1 MTERGVSEQLLRFTA
16 ELPHERE
23 SLLQFALRV
32 AAELPSGSRLI
43 DVGAGNSPYRELFD
57 HVRYEST
64 DWEHSVHPGARA
76 VDHVGP
82 AHDLPVPDAAYDAVL
97 CTQVL
102 EHVPNPDAVIAE
114 LYRVLRPGG
123 RLYLTVPLAWE
134 LHELPFDFY
143 RYTPHGLAHILGG
156 AGFVELEIR
165 ARNDCFSTLAQLLQN
180 VGSTMG
186 RYPDGNDTRRAEA
199 QSLLG
204 AMAAT
209 VGSFADLDSRNIFP
223 LGYSIVAMR
232 PSADSVLPRR
242 ADRDAFEL
250 GGARR
255 FTTLCFATDVLSE
268 PSLLAAYGEHFS
280 ATDDA
285 TLLIYAP
292 RTMPELAGAELS
304 RLVEELGLDGPQSPD
319 MIALPYP
326 QKAPDEAA
334 LAAAVDAVLALRP
347 PWGAF
352 TGVPWAHPGTLA
364 GLHELACG
372 KPTSADCEAGSSV
385 RG

>member
-1 MTERGVSEQLLRFTA
+1 MSATRRTPSEALLRFTA
-16 ELPHERE
+16 QLPHERE
-23 SLLQFALRV
+23 SLLEFALRV
-32 AAELPSGSRLI
+32 ADELPAGSRLI

-57 HVRYEST
+57 HLHYEST

-82 AHDLPVPDAAYDAVL
+82 AHDLPVPDEAYEAVL

-134 LHELPFDFY
+134 LHEMPFDFY
-143 RYTPHGLAHILGG
+143 RYTPHGLARILGG
-156 AGFVELEIR
+156 AGFTELDIR
-165 ARNDCFSTLAQLLQN
+165 PRNDCFATLAQLLQN

-186 RYPDGNDTRRAEA
+186 RYPDGKDAQRAQV
-199 QSLLG
+199 QSMLH

-209 VGSFADLDSRNIFP
+209 VATFSDLDAREIFP
-223 LGYSIVAMR
+223 LGFSIAARR
-232 PSADSVLPRR
+232 PGGDPAPAPEAIAELP
-242 ADRDAFEL
+242 
-250 GGARR
+250 GARS
-255 FTTLCFATDVLSE
+255 FKTLCFAADIIAE
-268 PSLLAAYGEHFS
+268 PSLLSAYAEHFCGS
-280 ATDDA
+280 DDA

-292 RTMPELAGAELS
+292 RTNPDLAAVVLSQLVDEL
-304 RLVEELGLDGPQSPD
+304 RLDGANSPD

-326 QKAPDEAA
+326 GTADEHA
-334 LAAAVDAVLALRP
+334 LAAAVDAVLSLRP

-352 TGVPWAHPGTLA
+352 TGLRWAHPGTLA
-364 GLHELACG
+364 DLLALVRN
-372 KPTSADCEAGSSV
+372 GSSV
-385 RG
+385 Q